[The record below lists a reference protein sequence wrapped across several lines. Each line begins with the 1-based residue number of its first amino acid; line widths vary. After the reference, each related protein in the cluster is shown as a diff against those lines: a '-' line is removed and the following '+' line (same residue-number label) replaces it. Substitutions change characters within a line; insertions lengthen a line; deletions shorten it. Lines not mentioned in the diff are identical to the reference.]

1 MRNALRFAR
10 EKGMEKLGVY
20 KEARAYHQKNPKNIY
35 QIYSPTVVRHFMI
48 ILAELKLKV
57 SNGDFCRTSDVI
69 SRRSWRC
76 SRVCMD
82 IS

>member
-20 KEARAYHQKNPKNIY
+20 KEARAYHQKTFTKFTL
-35 QIYSPTVVRHFMI
+35 QLMVRHFMI

-57 SNGDFCRTSDVI
+57 SNGDFCKNSDVI